1 MAREHIQVLR
11 KMLQSDRGVILPGA
25 PNALAARVVADL
37 GFPAVYLTGA
47 GLTNTLLGLPDLGFL
62 DLSQVTEHTM
72 AIRGV
77 VDLPLVVDADTGFGN
92 ALNVS
97 HTVRVLERA
106 GASAVQLEDQ
116 RAPKRCGHFD
126 GKELIVADEMV
137 SKIKAAVDSR
147 REDVVVIA
155 RTDACAVEGFEA
167 AIERAGRY
175 IDAGADMTFVEA
187 PNSLEELKEI
197 PKRLM
202 APQLLNIVLGGKTPI
217 VDRKSCEDMGYSFV
231 LYANAALQ
239 GMLLGMRTALRTLR
253 EKGVLDER
261 DSCIA
266 SFAERQRLVGK
277 EKFDEMERKYA
288 FVDNLNRGS
297 G

>member
-37 GFPAVYLTGA
+37 GFSAVYLTGA

-77 VDLPLVVDADTGFGN
+77 VDLPLVVDADTGFGS

-97 HTVRVLERA
+97 HTVRALERA

-197 PKRLM
+197 PKRLR

-217 VDRKSCEDMGYSFV
+217 VDRKSCEDLGYSFV

-277 EKFDEMERKYA
+277 EKFDEMERSYA
-288 FVDNLNRGS
+288 HS
-297 G
+297 SIT

>member
-1 MAREHIQVLR
+1 
-11 KMLQSDRGVILPGA
+11 
-25 PNALAARVVADL
+25 
-37 GFPAVYLTGA
+37 
-47 GLTNTLLGLPDLGFL
+47 
-62 DLSQVTEHTM
+62 M

-97 HTVRVLERA
+97 HTVRALERA

-147 REDVVVIA
+147 RENVVVIA
-155 RTDACAVEGFEA
+155 RRDACVVEGFEA

-197 PKRLM
+197 PKRLR

-261 DSCIA
+261 DGCIA

-277 EKFDEMERKYA
+277 EKFDEMERSYA
-288 FVDNLNRGS
+288 HS
-297 G
+297 SIT